1 MLHLFH
7 LMKLKNNLP
16 METSTNTE
24 LYKQYKR
31 RDEPYFNSS
40 ENIISPLGVLLA
52 TMVIT
57 YFSLYFAGFPFTC
70 FLYILGS
77 FFINLL
83 FHGLKNAT
91 PNGNN
96 YNGRSTGISGF
107 LVLLSLLPS
116 YLAILSVLTIANVG
130 TYLVVQYQK
139 TTVFYDSVFYIWVF
153 IVFGLPVLYYI
164 FRFTKYNYLVYSQ
177 AVNYTEFSLHIN
189 HDPEFLIKIDEIH
202 FINFN
207 KKRIAKCTFKKD
219 REFESQ
225 KTLESLNIAER
236 NEILFSPAFSERVY
250 APVNT
255 DILKVAYYSISEDT
269 YYEDEI
275 VFPYNQLIF
284 EQNKYPLN
292 KSKTLRGKKT
302 NPLSINFYERG
313 RIKIFSGTKLL
324 LQKKLKTNFEK
335 TKNNNEYK
343 EIMRSSENK
352 EAFSTLLLDN
362 ETRERIKTR
371 QEIRE
376 NLFNWTLHLDL
387 SHNHLI
393 CVYDC
398 NNSESLRKKFT
409 DLNIKQSIL
418 ETSLPREILFY
429 SDAFNRTKWLEIAID
444 TEKLYE
450 IICKNKS
457 TTFEL
462 FLTVNIEDGTIALN
476 LKIKDQSIEFDFW
489 QKNIHVE
496 SLLEIQNEIK
506 DKKKTIE
513 KNNVYNNIYE
523 LMQKKEYSKARELN
537 NKAIAENPTDGML
550 YFYEARLLFYIHGKK
565 TCYDKEAYFIEKT
578 SHDPRALAHIYNNF
592 GCMLDQDLKYKE
604 SLSYFEKANELVPEM
619 AIYVA
624 NKAEIHYKLKNRKE
638 AISFAIEAQKKGDT
652 SEIVKNILKNNGKIN
667 EIDFLQTELAVVASM
682 YHSEP
687 ENSPNG
693 NNILKRYTTIFNKLI
708 ELNKGIIALDP
719 DAELPDSL
727 MPREYV
733 DFWLSKNKKQ

>member
-1 MLHLFH
+1 
-7 LMKLKNNLP
+7 MK
-16 METSTNTE
+16 TSTNTE
-24 LYKQYKR
+24 LYKQYER
-31 RDEPYFNSS
+31 IDEPYFDST
-40 ENIISPLGVLLA
+40 ENIVFPLGVLLV

-96 YNGRSTGISGF
+96 YNGRSTGIPGSIVF
-107 LVLLSLLPS
+107 LSLLPS
-116 YLAILSVLTIANVG
+116 YLAILSILTIANVG
-130 TYLVVQYQK
+130 TYLIVQYQK
-139 TTVFYDSVFYIWVF
+139 TAVFNDIAFYIWAF
-153 IVFGLPVLYYI
+153 IMFGLPILYHV
-164 FRFTKYNYLVYSQ
+164 FRHTKYNYLLYSQ
-177 AVNYTEFSLHIN
+177 AISYTEISLRIK

-202 FINFN
+202 FINCT
-207 KKRIAKCTFKKD
+207 KKRIAKCTFKKG

-225 KTLESLNIAER
+225 KTLASLNIAER
-236 NEILFSPAFSERVY
+236 NKILFSPAFDERMSV
-250 APVNT
+250 PVNT
-255 DILKVAYYSISEDT
+255 NLVKIGYYSISEDL
-269 YYEDEI
+269 YYQDEI

-284 EQNKYPLN
+284 EQNKYPLD
-292 KSKTLRGKKT
+292 KSKILRGKTT
-302 NPLSINFYERG
+302 NPLSINFHEKG
-313 RIKIFSGTKLL
+313 EIKIFSGTKLL

-335 TKNNNEYK
+335 KKNNNEYK
-343 EIMRSSENK
+343 EIMKSSENK

-371 QEIRE
+371 QEIKE

-398 NNSESLRKKFT
+398 NNGESLRKRFT

-450 IICKNKS
+450 IIGKNKG

-462 FLTVNIEDGTIALN
+462 FLTVNVEDGTIALN
-476 LKIKDQSIEFDFW
+476 LKIEDQSIEFDFW

-496 SLLEIQNEIK
+496 SLLEIQNKIK

-523 LMQKKEYSKARELN
+523 LMQKKEYSKAQELN

-550 YFYEARLLFYIHGKK
+550 YFYEARLLFYIQGKK

-624 NKAEIHYKLKNRKE
+624 NKAELHYKLKNRKE
-638 AISFAIEAQKKGDT
+638 AISLAIEAQEKGDT
-652 SEIVKNILKNNGKIN
+652 SKIVKEILKNNGKIN

-682 YHSEP
+682 YRSEP
-687 ENSPNG
+687 ENSTNE

-727 MPREYV
+727 MPKEYV